1 MSERNVDN
9 IRSHYQSAARG
20 EIRSLRLLD
29 ERIGEEHRGVP
40 DNRDVPDL
48 SNMPD
53 PVDEPR
59 WRPERFIDLHER
71 VLVRVKLSGRA
82 RSTGEETETRQAH
95 LWNVRRGRG
104 VTLAIYHDWESGLEA
119 AGVAE

>member
-29 ERIGEEHRGVP
+29 ERIGEEHRGA
-40 DNRDVPDL
+40 PDL

-53 PVDEPR
+53 RVDEPR